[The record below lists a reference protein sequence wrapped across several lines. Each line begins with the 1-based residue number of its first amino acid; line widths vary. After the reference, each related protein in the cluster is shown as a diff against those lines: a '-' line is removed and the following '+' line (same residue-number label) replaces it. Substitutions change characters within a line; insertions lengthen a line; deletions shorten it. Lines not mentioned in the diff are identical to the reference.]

1 MICILC
7 IIFIL
12 FYYTTMYKNSKK
24 KKLIFIPIIL
34 NFLGSLIFIQFF
46 NYDVFI
52 LYLNNNIIKD
62 KNIILNQL

>member
-52 LYLNNNIIKD
+52 LYWNNNIIKD

>member
-52 LYLNNNIIKD
+52 LY
-62 KNIILNQL
+62 